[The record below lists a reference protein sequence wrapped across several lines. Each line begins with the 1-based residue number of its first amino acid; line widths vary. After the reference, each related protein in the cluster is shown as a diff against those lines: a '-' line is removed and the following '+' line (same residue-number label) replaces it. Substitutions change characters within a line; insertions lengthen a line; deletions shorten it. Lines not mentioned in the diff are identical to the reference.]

1 MEFPIVELR
10 LVLDVDGCEE
20 TLRSI
25 YFTQVIRD
33 LLESGAI
40 TEDQIKNYVLE
51 NLPSM

>member
-1 MEFPIVELR
+1 MEFPTVELR

-25 YFTQVIRD
+25 DFTQVIRD

-40 TEDQIKNYVLE
+40 TEDQIKDHVLE